1 MITDSLTSE
10 QTRLMSEAI
19 GIATQYFHEA
29 LSQELL
35 GEYTAEQKQKIIS
48 DCLGL
53 VTNPTWF
60 QALNENNLKSLWIAL
75 RNNPHTEAVVLST
88 AQRVRV
94 FYDESTWQE
103 IISRLASSAKIFTP
117 LNKKYSVFSEE
128 ELGRMGCVNALDYL
142 TNNIWVVPLMLLNQ
156 IEYSALL
163 SDKTRVIYN
172 KSVKG

>member
-1 MITDSLTSE
+1 MITDALSSE
-10 QTRLMSEAI
+10 HTRLMSEAI

-35 GEYTAEQKQKIIS
+35 GEYTADQQQKIIR

-60 QALNENNLKSLWIAL
+60 QALNETNLKSLWMAI
-75 RNNPHTEAVVLST
+75 RSNPHTEAVTLST
-88 AQRVRV
+88 AQRLRV
-94 FYDESTWQE
+94 FYNEQTWGE
-103 IISRLASSAKIFTP
+103 IISRLASSTKIFTP
-117 LNKKYSVFSEE
+117 ANKKYSVFTEE

-142 TNNIWVVPLMLLNQ
+142 ANNTWVVPLMLLNQ